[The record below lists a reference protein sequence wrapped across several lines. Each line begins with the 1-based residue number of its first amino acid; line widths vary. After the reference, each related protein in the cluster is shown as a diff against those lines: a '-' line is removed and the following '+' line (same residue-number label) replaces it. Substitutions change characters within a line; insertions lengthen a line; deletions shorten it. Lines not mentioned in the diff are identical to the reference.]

1 MKLWIFPHSHFCEK
15 AQWAL
20 DYKQVAY
27 EPVAIMPG
35 FHLRTVREVAPKSSV
50 PVLLGNDIVV
60 QGADEIIDFLDR
72 TYSERT
78 LTRQDPAQRRA
89 CEHLERSMDSRI
101 GVNLRRILYDCLL
114 DHPQFIRGFCTH
126 AMGMPKSCYCAR
138 VIRFYANAFT
148 LAMSFQMPQWRERA
162 KSLIQR

>member
-15 AQWAL
+15 ARWAL

-27 EPVAIMPG
+27 EPVAIIPG
-35 FHLRTVREVAPKSSV
+35 FHLRTVRKVAPKSAV

-78 LTRQDPAQRRA
+78 LTPQDPAQRGA
-89 CEHLERSMDSRI
+89 CEHLERSMDSRL

-114 DHPQFIRGFCTH
+114 DHPQFIRGCFTH
-126 AMGMPKSCYCAR
+126 TMGMPKKLLLRVLSASTPTHLRYPCHFRCRCGESAR
-138 VIRFYANAFT
+138 RV
-148 LAMSFQMPQWRERA
+148 
-162 KSLIQR
+162 